1 MALVF
6 CRRPR
11 GDVSSL
17 LQGGLCALRV
27 VLPRLPHGVVYY
39 QVKRCGEMARKLRY
53 FHDQIAKAGQAPAY
67 MPMLDGPMGD
77 KDIDLDELESKLTD
91 LEAELLE
98 INANTDK
105 LQRTH
110 SELTELQ
117 LVLLK
122 VRGARRSG
130 Y

>member
-1 MALVF
+1 MYF
-6 CRRPR
+6 
-11 GDVSSL
+11 
-17 LQGGLCALRV
+17 
-27 VLPRLPHGVVYY
+27 

-53 FHDQIAKAGQAPAY
+53 FQDQISKAGQTPAY
-67 MPMLDGPMGD
+67 RPMLDRPMLD

-117 LVLLK
+117 LVLQK

-130 Y
+130 HWEQKCAVGV

>member
-1 MALVF
+1 MIN
-6 CRRPR
+6 
-11 GDVSSL
+11 SL
-17 LQGGLCALRV
+17 
-27 VLPRLPHGVVYY
+27 

-53 FHDQIAKAGQAPAY
+53 FHDQIAKAGQTSAY
-67 MPMLDGPMGD
+67 RPMIE
-77 KDIDLDELESKLTD
+77 KDIDLDELEAKLGD

-117 LVLLK
+117 LVLHK
-122 VRGARRSG
+122 VRQLSIESSKS
-130 Y
+130 

>member
-1 MALVF
+1 M
-6 CRRPR
+6 
-11 GDVSSL
+11 
-17 LQGGLCALRV
+17 
-27 VLPRLPHGVVYY
+27 
-39 QVKRCGEMARKLRY
+39 
-53 FHDQIAKAGQAPAY
+53 
-67 MPMLDGPMGD
+67 
-77 KDIDLDELESKLTD
+77 DELESKLTD

-130 Y
+130 H